1 MNEKSEFAQAEQ
13 RVLESNTFALLRLQ
27 DWVDKHTRSNFA
39 MAQIWGIEIPDVG
52 TYCVS
57 VGGEGVKGATL
68 ADAINNALDD
78 FERDEVAQ
86 AAADAA
92 KAAHDAALQA
102 EQERLAAAAQRSAD
116 AFWQEYEQRTADVD
130 GHAYMLRHDM
140 LMQLAQEWSL
150 K

>member
-68 ADAINNALDD
+68 ADAINNALDA

-86 AAADAA
+86 AAAAA
-92 KAAHDAALQA
+92 EKAAHDAA
-102 EQERLAAAAQRSAD
+102 QRSAA
-116 AFWQEYEQRTADVD
+116 AFWEEYRKRTDDVD